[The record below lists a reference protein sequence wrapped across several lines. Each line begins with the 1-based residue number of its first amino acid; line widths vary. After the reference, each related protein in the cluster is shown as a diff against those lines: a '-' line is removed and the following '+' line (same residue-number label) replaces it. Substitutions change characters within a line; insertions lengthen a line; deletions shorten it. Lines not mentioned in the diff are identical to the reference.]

1 MVLTEKE
8 KLTAIV
14 VIDSAKNG
22 ETIYYSDIMKYGIS
36 REEIGHFLADIGDY
50 CKFLGL
56 PLLPSIVVRKNTGKV
71 SSGFERFV
79 PNFDSNYK
87 VVEEFQQE
95 VWNCKNWD
103 KLTMECKEALY
114 FNEEKENGK
123 LSVEGESRSVKRTTL
138 TRNGKLRKKCLEKY
152 GYKCGICGLD
162 PTEKYGIRFR
172 NIIQVHHLNPV
183 ANGVRVTT
191 LDDLIA
197 VCPNC
202 HYMIHSKGRN
212 ETYDAKEI
220 EKIVKLV
227 KEDMEKNEERESC
240 N

>member
-1 MVLTEKE
+1 MILTEKE
-8 KLTAIV
+8 KLAAMV

-22 ETIYYSDIMKYGIS
+22 KTIYYSDVMKYGIS

-50 CKFLGL
+50 CKLLRL

-71 SSGFERFV
+71 SSGFARFA
-79 PNFDSNYK
+79 PNFEDNYK

-103 KLTMECKEALY
+103 KLTTECKEVLC
-114 FNEEKENGK
+114 FDEDKENGK
-123 LSVEGESRSVKRTTL
+123 PSVEGKSRSVKRTTL
-138 TRNGKLRKKCLEKY
+138 TRNGKLRKKCLENNK
-152 GYKCGICGLD
+152 YKCSICGLD
-162 PTEKYGIRFR
+162 PTEKYGSRFR
-172 NIIQVHHLNPV
+172 NMIQVHHLNPV

-212 ETYDAKEI
+212 KTYDVKEI
-220 EKIVKLV
+220 EKIVKDA
-227 KEDMEKNEERESC
+227 KEDAEKNEERKSC